1 MIQVSE
7 IIKSEEKVLTQKG
20 QETREKLLRAA
31 EEVFGQKGYYE
42 TSIVNISQEA
52 KVAQGTFYNYFPS
65 KKDIFD
71 ELIQQYS
78 RELRLAIK
86 EEMRKSNN
94 YEDAQRKGFKAFFNW
109 VKSRRNLYSI
119 VQQAVVVDKD
129 LYRWYYD
136 KLANGFL
143 KSLTAGINV
152 GEFKEIDQETV
163 AYCLMSIGQFL
174 GMRWVYWEQQDVP
187 EEAFEAAMTLIFE
200 GLKKE

>member
-1 MIQVSE
+1 VIQVSE

>member
-1 MIQVSE
+1 MSE
-7 IIKSEEKVLTQKG
+7 TIKSEEKILTQKG
-20 QETREKLLRAA
+20 LETREKLLRAA

-52 KVAQGTFYNYFPS
+52 NVAQGTFYNYFPS

-71 ELIQQYS
+71 ELIRQYN

-86 EEMRKSNN
+86 EEMSKSKNF
-94 YEDAQRKGFKAFFNW
+94 EDAQRKGFKAFFNW

-119 VQQAVVVDKD
+119 VQQAVVVDKE

-143 KSLTAGINV
+143 KSLAAGIEV

-187 EEAFEAAMTLIFE
+187 EEAFEAAMTLIFD
-200 GLKKE
+200 GLKKG